1 MNLECPVCNPEYPE
15 PQQPLVVVDCAACGY
30 HAFTMMAAYECR
42 TLKPHE
48 RTQVSE
54 GLARTPRT
62 DPPHDVIVRDI
73 RLLCDRPVELP

>member
-15 PQQPLVVVDCAACGY
+15 PQNPLVVVDCEMCGY
-30 HAFTMMAAYECR
+30 HAFTMLAVYECR

-48 RTQVSE
+48 RTQVST
-54 GLARTPRT
+54 GLAQTPRT
-62 DPPHDVIVRDI
+62 EPPNDVIVRDV